1 MKRIVILIAVI
12 LLMLGTL
19 LTAQQKDKSYPRK
32 TEEINISESQEESI
46 KNILK
51 KFNPEALTA
60 EDAVSIHEM
69 FREKGLRGSPEV
81 DQIIIK
87 AGFDPEA
94 LRDLAPSSQKKLND
108 NKTGTQDNE
117 FLSEILKPNKSG
129 FIMTSSGVDEEGKL
143 SSRYTGDGE
152 GISMPLQWTNV
163 PEGTKSFALNVWHL
177 PNMSDPVEMK
187 SYWIVY
193 NIPAE
198 TRTLSEGSEG
208 VGITGYND
216 KDETRY
222 DPMKSKGPGIK
233 QYFVTLYALSDM
245 LEFDTEK
252 VYRKD
257 LLEAI
262 DDITIE
268 NCTLQYNYE
277 RKFSQNKNKN

>member
-1 MKRIVILIAVI
+1 MFGI
-12 LLMLGTL
+12 L
-19 LTAQQKDKSYPRK
+19 LTAQQEDKSRPGK
-32 TEEINISESQEESI
+32 SDEVNISESQKESI

-51 KFNPEALTA
+51 KFNPEALTS
-60 EDAVSIHEM
+60 EDVVSIHEM
-69 FREKGLRGSPEV
+69 FREKGLRGSPEM
-81 DQIIIK
+81 DQIIRE
-87 AGFDPEA
+87 AGFYPEA
-94 LRDLAPSSQKKLND
+94 LRYLVPSPQKKLND
-108 NKTGTQDNE
+108 DKTGTQDNE

-143 SSRYTGDGE
+143 SSRYTGDGT

-177 PNMSDPVEMK
+177 PNRSDPTEVK

-198 TRTLSEGSEG
+198 TKNLSEGSEG

-216 KDETRY
+216 KDETLY
-222 DPMKSKGPGIK
+222 DPMKSKGPGVK

-277 RKFSQNKNKN
+277 RTFSQNKNKN

>member
-1 MKRIVILIAVI
+1 MF
-12 LLMLGTL
+12 GNL
-19 LTAQQKDKSYPRK
+19 LTAQQKDKSNPGK
-32 TEEINISESQEESI
+32 SDEVNISEAQKESK
-46 KNILK
+46 KNTPK
-51 KFNPEALTA
+51 KLNPEALTS
-60 EDAVSIHEM
+60 EDTDSNHEISK
-69 FREKGLRGSPEV
+69 EKGLRGSPEV
-81 DQIIIK
+81 DQLNREAGSDPK
-87 AGFDPEA
+87 AS
-94 LRDLAPSSQKKLND
+94 RDLAPSPQKKLND
-108 NKTGTQDNE
+108 DKTGTQDNE

-129 FIMTSSGVDEEGKL
+129 FIMTSSGVDEAGKL
-143 SSRYTGDGE
+143 SSRYTGDGT

-177 PNMSDPVEMK
+177 PNMSDPAEVK

-198 TRTLSEGSEG
+198 TRNLSEGSEG
-208 VGITGYND
+208 VGNTGYND

-277 RKFSQNKNKN
+277 RTPAQRKQAYNPKLGEQ